1 MEHPERA
8 PHDRDAE
15 LAAYLVLLDRTAL
28 QRGRNHGHADQDLG
42 HVGEGQQEVLEEEW
56 GSSRAAIGEQRPR
69 AGDHGCALLPADGV
83 ARIVGPTPAALGS
96 MAGACG
102 GVVTW
107 VSEGEGLGDA
117 AAAAGSP
124 RRRR

>member
-1 MEHPERA
+1 
-8 PHDRDAE
+8 
-15 LAAYLVLLDRTAL
+15 
-28 QRGRNHGHADQDLG
+28 
-42 HVGEGQQEVLEEEW
+42 VLEEEW